1 MYRYE
6 RLRTRYGS
14 DPGLSAEQDTDG
26 YRYTTHSIHDITMQL
41 DSRSIEHELA
51 RKLAV
56 IMSGE
61 TEAAFKSKVWN
72 GVRWAFSYGTH
83 TLL

>member
-1 MYRYE
+1 
-6 RLRTRYGS
+6 
-14 DPGLSAEQDTDG
+14 
-26 YRYTTHSIHDITMQL
+26 MQL
-41 DSRSIEHELA
+41 DVRSMEHELA

-61 TEAAFKSKVWN
+61 TEAAFKSKAWN

>member
-1 MYRYE
+1 
-6 RLRTRYGS
+6 
-14 DPGLSAEQDTDG
+14 
-26 YRYTTHSIHDITMQL
+26 MQL

-56 IMSGE
+56 IMSSE